1 MKPKAD
7 SKKRLIKTKNL
18 GPGNA
23 QQGNKGGK
31 NSNVTAEVG
40 PGTQTR
46 YTVDEALQVPGVNTG
61 LFYSTE
67 ETLIHMKK

>member
-18 GPGNA
+18 APGNA
-23 QQGNKGGK
+23 QQGEKGGK

-40 PGTQTR
+40 TGTHRLDTWQMR
-46 YTVDEALQVPGVNTG
+46 PSRSME
-61 LFYSTE
+61 
-67 ETLIHMKK
+67 

>member
-18 GPGNA
+18 APGNA
-23 QQGNKGGK
+23 QQGEKGGK

-40 PGTQTR
+40 PGTHRLDTWQMR
-46 YTVDEALQVPGVNTG
+46 PSRSME
-61 LFYSTE
+61 
-67 ETLIHMKK
+67 